1 TNGKT
6 TVTTLAAEMLGASGR
21 RAVAAGN
28 VGRPLIDAV
37 ADDVDVLVAEVSS
50 FQLACSQTFHP
61 RVAVVLA
68 ITPDHLDW
76 HGSYEQY
83 VADKARI
90 TAHQRSTDL
99 LVYDADDADASAIAA
114 HTDARVAG

>member
-1 TNGKT
+1 
-6 TVTTLAAEMLGASGR
+6 ML
-21 RAVAAGN
+21 
-28 VGRPLIDAV
+28 DAI
-37 ADDVDVLVAEVSS
+37 DDVADVLVAEVSS

-99 LVYDADDADASAIAA
+99 LVYDADDADASDDRGA
-114 HTDARVAG
+114 HRRASLPASRVAPTRRVAHAWSTTT